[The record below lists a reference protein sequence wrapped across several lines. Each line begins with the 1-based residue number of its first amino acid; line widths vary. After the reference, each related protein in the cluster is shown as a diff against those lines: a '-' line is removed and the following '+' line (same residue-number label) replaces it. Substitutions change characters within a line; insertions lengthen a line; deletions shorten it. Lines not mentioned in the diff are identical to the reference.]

1 MATRDQGGHSMTNPT
16 GSYRIRIGTSVTPE
30 EKKLIRKAMSRPGGL
45 VPKKKVKFENV
56 RPEHMP
62 AGDAPMA
69 LKEQPGAEEKASEIS
84 YIRAL
89 LNRPS
94 RPEGSRPIQQFEIIN
109 QAKCVPLDSKLAGV
123 PMPISPDEL
132 RQIEVNAELGLEPEY
147 GKSIRVD
154 LSDATKRLLYAGFGQ
169 IMGQFALRED
179 FSINDYKEVLPHIK
193 YYAFCAA
200 MVGNTSERQNGRD
213 LLDGVRAIIESEDK
227 N

>member
-16 GSYRIRIGTSVTPE
+16 GSYRIRIGTPVTPE
-30 EKKLIRKAMSRPGGL
+30 EKKLITKAMSRPGGL
-45 VPKKKVKFENV
+45 VPKKKVKLENV
-56 RPEHMP
+56 RSEHMP

-69 LKEQPGAEEKASEIS
+69 LKERPGAEEKASEIS

-94 RPEGSRPIQQFEIIN
+94 RPEGSRPIQPFEIIN

-169 IMGQFALRED
+169 IMGQFALPED
-179 FSINDYKEVLPHIK
+179 FSINRYKEVLPHIK

-213 LLDGVRAIIESEDK
+213 LLDEVRAIIESEDK